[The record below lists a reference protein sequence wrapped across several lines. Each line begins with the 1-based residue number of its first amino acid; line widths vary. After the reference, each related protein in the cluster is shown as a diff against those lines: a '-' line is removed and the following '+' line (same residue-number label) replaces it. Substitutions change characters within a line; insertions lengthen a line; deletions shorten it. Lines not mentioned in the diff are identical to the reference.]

1 MPSQLFPLEI
11 IEYSAEA
18 YYSKLRVGSRIIYV
32 IVTLAIAITIASLPF
47 IYVDVSTQ
55 ARGIIRTEAENT
67 IIQSSVYGEVAKYN
81 LFENKNVTTGDTLIV
96 FDTAQIDEQIRH
108 NAAQQSQNES
118 FISDLTLLLNGQKPK
133 TARYIAEYSRFR
145 AKSNDQQIQID
156 FLKKDHDV
164 NKSLYS
170 RGVITEYEYLTQKN
184 NLEKAESLLE
194 NVKEEFRVSWQA
206 EKTEFELQNQ
216 TLMSNILQLGKN
228 LRNYI
233 LTAPTTGTLV
243 QVAGFRT
250 GNFIAPNQPIAYIS
264 SSDSLLAECYLSPS
278 DIGYIYENQ
287 DVFFQTDAFDYR
299 EWGLLNGKVVA
310 ILKDVVSVSDQ
321 PMFRVRCNLNSNC
334 LHLGNGCR
342 GCLQK
347 GMSFTARFHL
357 TRRSLWQLLFDKADD
372 WLNPKIMSE

>member
-1 MPSQLFPLEI
+1 MPSQLFPPEI

-67 IIQSSVYGEVAKYN
+67 ITQSSVYGEVAKYN
-81 LFENKNVTTGDTLIV
+81 LFENKNVTAGDTLIV

-216 TLMSNILQLGKN
+216 TLMSNIL
-228 LRNYI
+228 
-233 LTAPTTGTLV
+233 
-243 QVAGFRT
+243 
-250 GNFIAPNQPIAYIS
+250 
-264 SSDSLLAECYLSPS
+264 
-278 DIGYIYENQ
+278 
-287 DVFFQTDAFDYR
+287 
-299 EWGLLNGKVVA
+299 
-310 ILKDVVSVSDQ
+310 KDVVSVSDQ
-321 PMFRVRCNLNSNC
+321 PMFRVRCSLNSNC
-334 LHLGNGCR
+334 LHLRNGCR

-347 GMSFTARFHL
+347 GMNFTARFHL

-372 WLNPKIMSE
+372 WLNPQIMSE